1 MGSDNMDAG
10 YWPAA
15 AGALTEIEYHRPV
28 MDEPTLLRRARAF
41 DEDALGHIHDQY
53 YQPVYRYLS
62 FRVSDPQTAE
72 DLTSEVFTRFLAAIR
87 DRSAPPNT
95 IRGWLFGAA
104 QNVLKE
110 HYRKQKQM
118 NWTELDESIAG
129 RERGPEQQLEDRLGG
144 EQLRAALA
152 ELTPEQQ
159 HVLALRF
166 GYGLPIKD
174 VAETVNKSEGS
185 VKMLQARAIGALAR
199 RLTGQEARR

>member
-15 AGALTEIEYHRPV
+15 AGALAEIEYHRPV

>member
-28 MDEPTLLRRARAF
+28 MDEPTLLRRARAL
-41 DEDALGHIHDQY
+41 DQDALGHIHDQY

>member
-1 MGSDNMDAG
+1 
-10 YWPAA
+10 
-15 AGALTEIEYHRPV
+15 
-28 MDEPTLLRRARAF
+28 MDEQTLLRRARAL
-41 DEDALGHIHDQY
+41 DQDALGHIHDQY

>member
-28 MDEPTLLRRARAF
+28 MDEQTLLRRARAL
-41 DEDALGHIHDQY
+41 DQDALGHIHDQY

>member
-1 MGSDNMDAG
+1 MDAG
-10 YWPAA
+10 YWPSA
-15 AGALTEIEYHRPV
+15 AGALAEIEYHRPV
-28 MDEPTLLRRARAF
+28 MDEQTLLRQARAL
-41 DEDALGHIHDQY
+41 DQEALGHIHDQY

-72 DLTSEVFTRFLAAIR
+72 DLAGEVFIRFLAAIR
-87 DRSAPPNT
+87 DRAAPPNT

-129 RERGPEQQLEDRLGG
+129 RERGPEQQLEDRLGD
-144 EQLRAALA
+144 EQLRAALT

-166 GYGLPIKD
+166 GYGLPIKE
-174 VAETVNKSEGS
+174 VAEAVNKSEGS

-199 RLTGQEARR
+199 RLAGQEARR